1 MNKESNE
8 YLKKKIKEI
17 SSLLKKLNDEIH
29 KISKLIN

>member
-17 SSLLKKLNDEIH
+17 SNLLEKLNDEIH